1 MPEQRGHGQFPTEPT
16 PPRKRKGRKDR
27 SDLLRLAGFALL
39 ATAALALC
47 VMLVLGI
54 PMSAFGGRAVLALPL
69 IVGMVFVIAML
80 R

>member
-1 MPEQRGHGQFPTEPT
+1 MPEQRGHGQFPTEPI

-27 SDLLRLAGFALL
+27 PDLLRLSAFVLL
-39 ATAALALC
+39 AAAALALSA
-47 VMLVLGI
+47 MLVLGI
-54 PMSAFGGRAVLALPL
+54 PISAFGGRAVLALPL